1 MKFEKI
7 VNDYLSFIKLKG
19 KPQSI
24 RTVNSRIKCYILP
37 YFKNYNIEDITKEKY
52 LYWQIEIE
60 KKDFSYSYKK
70 SLHFTMV
77 SIFNYA
83 NKFYDYDYNIPSKV
97 GNFTNNYELDKNI
110 NVWSYSEYKKF
121 INSVKESIYKELFD
135 FMYFTGCRLGEC
147 LALTFNDINTNKIFI
162 NKTISKE
169 YINGKRQITRPKTKK
184 SIRTIHIDNFLKN
197 EINELQK
204 YYNKIYGSFQENY
217 YIFGG
222 INPLSPTTIE
232 RKKNYYCKIAKVK
245 QIRLHDFR
253 HSHASLLIENNIPIS
268 EISNRLGHSN
278 INTTLSVYIHLID
291 NKEKRVLN
299 AINTLRAN

>member
-1 MKFEKI
+1 MNFEKI
-7 VNDYLSFIKLKG
+7 ANEYLSFISIKG

-24 RTVNSRIKCYILP
+24 RSINSRINCYILP
-37 YFKNYNIEDITKEKY
+37 YFKKYNIEDITKEIY
-52 LYWQIEIE
+52 LNWQIEIE

-77 SIFNYA
+77 AIFNHA
-83 NKFYDYDYNIPSKV
+83 NKFYDLNYNIPSRV
-97 GNFTNNYELDKNI
+97 GNFTNNYELEKNI
-110 NVWSYSEYKKF
+110 NIWSYNEYKKF
-121 INSVKESIYKELFD
+121 INLVEESIYKELFD

-197 EINELQK
+197 EINNLRK
-204 YYNKIYGSFQENY
+204 YYNKLYGCFQEDY

-222 INPLSPTTIE
+222 IKPLSPTTIE

-278 INTTLSVYIHLID
+278 VNTTLSVYIHLINND
-291 NKEKRVLN
+291 EKRVLT
-299 AINTLRAN
+299 AINTLRNT